1 MENKILK
8 AATQT
13 VFTTGI
19 FIFLYG
25 IFMFKRPNIKVSV
38 FGAFNNRMLPC
49 NIAWLFL
56 TDCNICI

>member
-1 MENKILK
+1 MGNKILK

-25 IFMFKRPNIKVSV
+25 IFMFEHPNIKISV
-38 FGAFNNRMLPC
+38 FGAFIIGCCLV
-49 NIAWLFL
+49 ILLGYF
-56 TDCNICI
+56 